1 MSLIVRAVALLV
13 ALIVSAHARLHAVLL
28 GQPINIPWLG
38 VAAVLMVLV
47 LVALVLWLAHL
58 IVQERPQ
65 KPAYRP
71 VYVVTDLT

>member
-28 GQPINIPWLG
+28 GQPVNIPWLG
-38 VAAVLMVLV
+38 VVAVLMILGLAVL
-47 LVALVLWLAHL
+47 LLWLAHL
-58 IVQERPQ
+58 ILQERPQ
-65 KPAYRP
+65 PAHRP